1 MSRPSP
7 MSETIFMTVK
17 NFVRNIAGSAST
29 GHKAAVVM
37 SVIAAAL
44 ALPYAAGHLD
54 RIVAPRAHA
63 ETVAPTA
70 GGSAFSD
77 QQKKALGEIIKDYLV
92 KNPEIMIDVQTALD
106 EKMQKDQDAKLKSFM
121 AENAKSIF
129 RSPGSSVAGDVNGDI
144 TVVEFFDYN

>member
-1 MSRPSP
+1 

-37 SVIAAAL
+37 SVIAATL

-77 QQKKALGEIIKDYLV
+77 EQKKALGEII
-92 KNPEIMIDVQTALD
+92 
-106 EKMQKDQDAKLKSFM
+106 
-121 AENAKSIF
+121 
-129 RSPGSSVAGDVNGDI
+129 
-144 TVVEFFDYN
+144 